1 MRRPAYPVAIATGL
15 LLLLVSGRYGYHRD
29 ELYFLQAGRHLDWGF
44 PDQPPLTPLLAR
56 VMSWFAPHSL
66 VLLRLPS
73 TLSAAAVVLLSGLL
87 AERLGAR
94 RSGQW
99 LATIATAMCGFV
111 LAVGHLL
118 STATTNLLGWV
129 VISYLVVRLLQGADR
144 RLWLLVGLV
153 AGITFQANVLVAFLL
168 LALAFGSAVVGPRT
182 LGPWVAGVIAFVIG
196 LPYLVWQGQ
205 HGWPQLDVA
214 RDIAGGGSVSS
225 VPRAL
230 LVPFFPLQVG
240 PFLLPLW
247 VVGLRRILRDAQL
260 RVLGVSFLLLAV
272 VFVVTGGKPYY
283 LGGLVPLLLAAGA
296 QPVVDRT
303 RRWVPAALLAL
314 STPALLF
321 TLPVVPATS
330 SGWVLAV
337 NPDAGETIGW
347 PSFVR
352 QVQAVVP
359 RGDVVVTGNYGE
371 AGALL
376 RFGHERVYS
385 GHNGFGLWAVP
396 PGSTEALTVGVD
408 QRVLAR
414 QCSRVVDVGRIHM
427 PVDNDENGTALRTCT
442 PRRPWAELWKDFRH
456 LG

>member
-1 MRRPAYPVAIATGL
+1 MVVASATGL
-15 LLLLVSGRYGYHRD
+15 VLLLLSGGYGYHRD
-29 ELYFLQAGRHLDWGF
+29 ELYFLQAGRHLDWGY

-56 VMSWFAPHSL
+56 AMSSIAPHSL

-73 TLSAAAVVLLSGLL
+73 TLSAAAVVLLGGLL
-87 AERLGAR
+87 AERLGAN
-94 RSGQW
+94 RSGQL
-99 LATIATAMCGFV
+99 LAATATALCGFV
-111 LAVGHLL
+111 LGAGHLL
-118 STATTNLLGWV
+118 STATTSLLGWV
-129 VISYLVVRLLQGADR
+129 LISYLVVRLLQGADR
-144 RLWLLVGLV
+144 KLWLLVGV
-153 AGITFQANVLVAFLL
+153 VGGITFQANVLVAFLL
-168 LALAFGSAVVGPRT
+168 LAVAVSSAAVGPRSR
-182 LGPWVAGVIAFVIG
+182 GPWIAGAIAFVIG
-196 LPYLVWQGQ
+196 LPYLVWQWR

-214 RDIAGGGSVSS
+214 RDIAAGGSGSS

-230 LVPFFPLQVG
+230 LVPFFVLQVG

-247 VVGLRRILRDAQL
+247 VVGLRRILRHPQL
-260 RVLGVSFLLLAV
+260 RALGLTFLLLAV
-272 VFVVTGGKPYY
+272 VFAVTGGKPYY

-321 TLPVVPATS
+321 TLPVLPAAS
-330 SGWVLAV
+330 SGWVLAA
-337 NPDAGETIGW
+337 NPDSGETIGW
-347 PSFVR
+347 PSFVQ

-359 RGDVVVTGNYGE
+359 PGAVIVTGNYGE

-396 PGSTEALTVGVD
+396 PGSTDALTVGVD
-408 QRVLAR
+408 QHLLAR
-414 QCSRVVDVGRIHM
+414 DCSRVLDVGRIHM

-442 PRRPWAELWKDFRH
+442 PRRPWAELWKGFRH